1 MKVKKL
7 ITGMLLIAIFITQIN
22 IIPFTNFVY
31 AQDTENVNNTKF
43 HYQQLNDTAKKI
55 YDGIYEM
62 YEQGILKT
70 GTESFDLA
78 KDNKYVTQEDRKSVV

>member
-7 ITGMLLIAIFITQIN
+7 IIGMLLITIFMTQIN
-22 IIPFTNFVY
+22 IVPFCNSVY
-31 AQDTENVNNTKF
+31 AQGTENVNSTKF

-70 GTESFDLA
+70 GTESFDL
-78 KDNKYVTQEDRKSVV
+78 DRKSVV